1 MRLARPLGWL
11 TIGAIIGALAAE
23 ASTTARAQSKNTTHM
38 VRTSLGHMGSAE
50 LVTLWDERSAGC
62 WLAVEGNTISSLA
75 VANPKLCEK

>member
-1 MRLARPLGWL
+1 
-11 TIGAIIGALAAE
+11 
-23 ASTTARAQSKNTTHM
+23 M